1 MSNKLILLSQ
11 KQNNSFI
18 ASLNKDPETDKY
30 KPNKTSRQVKSGHY
44 VPVSP
49 TPLPDPYLVIFSS
62 DMGKQ
67 LGLDCD
73 TCISND
79 FIKLFSG
86 QIDILEKGSWATPYA
101 LSIYG
106 KEIYSNCPFKSDTG
120 YGDGRALSIGEFI
133 VDKNRWELQLK
144 GAGTSP
150 FSRGADGRAVLR
162 SCIREFIASE
172 AMYHLNV
179 PTSRALSIIGSKTE
193 KVARQWYSDKG
204 EEIMENAICAM
215 LCRTASSFLRVG
227 QIELYARRVHKFPL
241 EKEFRLSELKMIV
254 DHTISREFPHLNNI
268 QDTQSRYIALL
279 KEIGMRIAELTTN
292 WLRVGYTQ
300 GNFNSD
306 NCHVAGLTLDY
317 GPFGFIEQF
326 DPEWNMWQG
335 GGLHFAFMN
344 QPLAG
349 NKNFGSLVDAII
361 PLLNT
366 ENQQIAN
373 KMKSQ
378 QYEIALNR
386 ANLMWA
392 NKLGFSQFNSK
403 VAELKNKLFEL
414 MEKNGADFTI
424 FWRQLCYLV
433 ENYNGENL
441 GLFSYIKSCF
451 YNKLTT
457 TGEPRNSSNSFGL
470 SSNDDENNWL
480 EWLKKWLQMLNTNG
494 DYSNFKEISNKMK
507 SISPKFVPR
516 EWMLKLAYEE
526 ANKGNNDIMNEI
538 HILLKTPY
546 SEHNN
551 DLTLRYYKKNGVK
564 MTGITSMSCS
574 S

>member
-1 MSNKLILLSQ
+1 
-11 KQNNSFI
+11 
-18 ASLNKDPETDKY
+18 
-30 KPNKTSRQVKSGHY
+30 
-44 VPVSP
+44 
-49 TPLPDPYLVIFSS
+49 
-62 DMGKQ
+62 
-67 LGLDCD
+67 
-73 TCISND
+73 
-79 FIKLFSG
+79 
-86 QIDILEKGSWATPYA
+86 
-101 LSIYG
+101 
-106 KEIYSNCPFKSDTG
+106 
-120 YGDGRALSIGEFI
+120 
-133 VDKNRWELQLK
+133 
-144 GAGTSP
+144 
-150 FSRGADGRAVLR
+150 
-162 SCIREFIASE
+162 
-172 AMYHLNV
+172 
-179 PTSRALSIIGSKTE
+179 
-193 KVARQWYSDKG
+193 
-204 EEIMENAICAM
+204 
-215 LCRTASSFLRVG
+215 
-227 QIELYARRVHKFPL
+227 
-241 EKEFRLSELKMIV
+241 
-254 DHTISREFPHLNNI
+254 
-268 QDTQSRYIALL
+268 
-279 KEIGMRIAELTTN
+279 
-292 WLRVGYTQ
+292 
-300 GNFNSD
+300 
-306 NCHVAGLTLDY
+306 
-317 GPFGFIEQF
+317 
-326 DPEWNMWQG
+326 MWQG